1 MKLFKKK
8 KKEIKN
14 FLGGTVD
21 TNLPANVGGG
31 GLILSLRSNQL
42 QSN

>member
-1 MKLFKKK
+1 MVCELYLNKAVKK

-21 TNLPANVGGG
+21 KNLPANVGGG
-31 GLILSLRSNQL
+31 GLIS
-42 QSN
+42 